1 MPTPGGTGWG
11 GLRLGSVKVTV
22 RCARRPRRVL
32 IPLSA
37 ATGIHHGLCQLLAV
51 NRKLEFTSGEIR
63 AVVGPMSKPVFG
75 KLMTALSWRYR
86 SVRRNQKAVRIWA
99 APTKEGLPMSSN
111 FPELNAA
118 MALAEADRLKT
129 KNLTLIG
136 LWMDVAAEGLRAS
149 KSGKDLNR
157 TGELLLVAASW
168 LTDEKKRLLD
178 EEKLRQV
185 RLNSAARSAG
195 LEARLTR

>member
-1 MPTPGGTGWG
+1 
-11 GLRLGSVKVTV
+11 
-22 RCARRPRRVL
+22 
-32 IPLSA
+32 
-37 ATGIHHGLCQLLAV
+37 
-51 NRKLEFTSGEIR
+51 
-63 AVVGPMSKPVFG
+63 
-75 KLMTALSWRYR
+75 
-86 SVRRNQKAVRIWA
+86 
-99 APTKEGLPMSSN
+99 MSSN